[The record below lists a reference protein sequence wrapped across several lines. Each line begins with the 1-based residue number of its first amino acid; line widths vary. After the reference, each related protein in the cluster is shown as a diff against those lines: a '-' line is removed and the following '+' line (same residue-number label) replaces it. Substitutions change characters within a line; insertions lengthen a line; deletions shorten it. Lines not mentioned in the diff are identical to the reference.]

1 MMNRPAS
8 SLSAP
13 SRKRLNFTLARKAAV
28 VIEREFRESRD
39 LVEGPADVVLASLTN
54 CGRRWLPTM
63 SRNLAKV
70 DRLPRRAGD
79 NRQPLIL
86 VDSDLSRMPL
96 PDLVLYAVEQLPP
109 ASPQVTASAPS
120 SPTRDVTFQFPECSS
135 SSSSSSSTT
144 TTESDQAPVPS
155 PRPRPRRRRLAS
167 EGCGASAMKKGPV
180 LEPIC
185 NSCCGHFG
193 HGFNG
198 RQWANVGASLRNIAD
213 DFDSMTKPAEIGK
226 ARLPAMNPVFEDT
239 NNENESSD
247 GILSFIPAALRETL
261 WTTMALYLGW
271 RLVSRLR

>member
-1 MMNRPAS
+1 MAIPFVM
-8 SLSAP
+8 P
-13 SRKRLNFTLARKAAV
+13 SDDEAGDQGQRLEQLMLDLYAALQQV
-28 VIEREFRESRD
+28 LRSR
-39 LVEGPADVVLASLTN
+39 AAQHA
-54 CGRRWLPTM
+54 
-63 SRNLAKV
+63 SRNH
-70 DRLPRRAGD
+70 RLPRRAGD
-79 NRQPLIL
+79 NRQPVIL

-109 ASPQVTASAPS
+109 ASPQVTVSAPS
-120 SPTRDVTFQFPECSS
+120 SPTRDVAFQFPECSS
-135 SSSSSSSTT
+135 
-144 TTESDQAPVPS
+144 TENDQAPVPS

-180 LEPIC
+180 VEPIC

-198 RQWANVGASLRNIAD
+198 RQWAN
-213 DFDSMTKPAEIGK
+213 PAEIGK
-226 ARLPAMNPVFEDT
+226 TRLPAMSPVFEDT
-239 NNENESSD
+239 NNANESSD